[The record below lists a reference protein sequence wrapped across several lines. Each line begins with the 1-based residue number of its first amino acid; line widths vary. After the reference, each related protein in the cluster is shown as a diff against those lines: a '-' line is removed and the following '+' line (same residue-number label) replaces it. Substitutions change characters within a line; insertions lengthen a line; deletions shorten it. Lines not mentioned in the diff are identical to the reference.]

1 MKLWLRTFAAVF
13 VFAGIL
19 VGCLAIVL
27 LLACWIFNRLARVSK
42 LANQQKPSAVWVAAR
57 LPIRPTATSFLPS
70 VIET

>member
-27 LLACWIFNRLARVSK
+27 LVILMVRFPPLLVAVLLACWVF
-42 LANQQKPSAVWVAAR
+42 AR
-57 LPIRPTATSFLPS
+57 LLGAKPGTAR
-70 VIET
+70 

>member
-27 LLACWIFNRLARVSK
+27 LVILMVHFPPLLVAVLLACWVF
-42 LANQQKPSAVWVAAR
+42 AR
-57 LPIRPTATSFLPS
+57 LLSAKPGTAR
-70 VIET
+70 